1 MEKTK
6 KRILLV
12 TFEFPPKP
20 GGVENYYYNLI
31 KKSTQYD
38 FVVLTLPYKKASD
51 FDTDQKFT
59 IIREKLLYRFFYPKW
74 FKLFIL
80 IKKIVSREK
89 IDIIWV
95 GDILPVGNA
104 CYLISKLYKIPYF
117 ISTHGMDIML
127 PQKNKRKELIMKKVL
142 KKSLF
147 ITTNS
152 KYTKLELNNL
162 NIDDTKLKIVYPAPC
177 ITDKRYK
184 VSEEDIDVELDRHDI
199 RDKFKLITIGRIVR
213 RKGHKLVIKI
223 LPELLN
229 SNPDIVYLVA
239 GTGDYQK
246 ELEKLVIKLNL
257 ENNVIFLGKLSNK
270 ELATYYKLSDLFV
283 MPAKNIEGDVEG
295 FGIVYLEASSFGLP
309 IIAGKSGGIA
319 EGVLDN
325 KTGILINPKNK
336 GELGQAVLK
345 FINDK
350 KLYNDI
356 SNQGIKYV
364 EEFKWSKQAS
374 YLEQII
380 KEYE

>member
-283 MPAKNIEGDVEG
+283 MPSIVFKKSVEG
-295 FGIVYLEASSFGLP
+295 FGITFVEAACYGKPSIGGVFGGEADA
-309 IIAGKSGGIA
+309 I
-319 EGVLDN
+319 LDG
-325 KTGILINPKNK
+325 KTGYLCDGNDLNALYETLLKTLNNNNYKQLGNNALAFSKNFSWNKIVKKYIELI
-336 GELGQAVLK
+336 
-345 FINDK
+345 
-350 KLYNDI
+350 
-356 SNQGIKYV
+356 
-364 EEFKWSKQAS
+364 
-374 YLEQII
+374 
-380 KEYE
+380 